1 MFFKLNP
8 NGAEPMYEQI
18 VRQVKLAVTNGI
30 LVAGEMVPS
39 VRQLSKELAI
49 NPNTIGRAYQDLQ
62 NDGVLEPL
70 RGRGMVVRR
79 EAGKICAK
87 ARDSMVAA
95 GVRRALGD
103 ALAGGMT
110 VGELRKIFEGELA
123 KQPALR
129 KATVKNRTKTKS

>member
-1 MFFKLNP
+1 
-8 NGAEPMYEQI
+8 MYEQI
-18 VRQVKLAVTNGI
+18 ARQVKLAVTNGI

-62 NDGVLEPL
+62 TGGVLESL
-70 RGRGMVVRR
+70 RGRGTVVCRG
-79 EAGKICAK
+79 AGKTCAK
-87 ARDSMVAA
+87 ARDSMVAD

-110 VGELRKIFEGELA
+110 VGELRKIFEVELA
-123 KQPALR
+123 RQPALR
-129 KATVKNRTKTKS
+129 KATVKNRRKS